1 MDEQQE
7 GPSENEEFDEMLD
20 FGTRLELEFDPRLAD
35 IWLSIFSLEL
45 EPEELVKHLGSLLR
59 MAYLRGYDD
68 ALKEKVRGELYR
80 RLGVPVPPDPRPQR
94 KRTKG
99 GRR

>member
-1 MDEQQE
+1 MEERPE
-7 GPSENEEFDEMLD
+7 GKEEFDDMLD

-35 IWLSIFSLEL
+35 IWLSIFSMEL
-45 EPEELVKHLGSLLR
+45 EPDDLLRQFGSFLR

-68 ALKEKVRGELYR
+68 ALKEPVRGELYR
-80 RLGVPVPPDPRPQR
+80 RLGVPVPPDPRPPR
-94 KRTKG
+94 KKTKG